1 MKGYYLF
8 KLTIGSLIL
17 ISGCMG
23 GPKSPSFINLDD
35 VKIVTAN
42 ASRVVLQGDASLITQ
57 MLLQANSPKQTF
69 ILR

>member
-1 MKGYYLF
+1 
-8 KLTIGSLIL
+8 
-17 ISGCMG
+17 MG

-42 ASRVVLQGDASLITQ
+42 AGRVVLQGDASLITQ